1 MGGESDWLKEAV
13 SICTEGKAYH
23 VLPAGNRNICTSIT
37 RPASARLKLPPASFP
52 SLPNIL
58 CLPWLISLFSLSVAL
73 LIPSGGVE
81 EWDFGMVVC
90 LVLSLFGYHT
100 AAEGGGSILCRRKDR
115 VGVCM
120 HVNNKLSV
128 CRPG

>member
-58 CLPWLISLFSLSVAL
+58 CLPWLISHFSLSVAL

-81 EWDFGMVVC
+81 EWDFGMVVVWYSHC
-90 LVLSLFGYHT
+90 LAITPQQKGAVRFY
-100 AAEGGGSILCRRKDR
+100 
-115 VGVCM
+115 VGEKIEWVSVCM
-120 HVNNKLSV
+120 
-128 CRPG
+128 